1 MSTKQ
6 SQLCVTPFDR
16 PSKAVSIGLSKRETY
31 VDPITIGTT
40 VNQGVRCSL

>member
-16 PSKAVSIGLSKRETY
+16 PLKAVSIGLSKRETH
-31 VDPITIGTT
+31 VDPITTDIT
-40 VNQGVRCSL
+40 VDQGVRCSL